1 MVLLN
6 QCPVLLPSLTAHHIT
21 DVVCGISH
29 CIAFSTITGRAFAWG
44 TNYCGEL
51 GDYTNTPRFDPIE
64 IEMNEDETF
73 IHMDAGNCFTVG
85 LAVHAHSQAKLDLS
99 KDAVQEN
106 LIQNENA
113 DGSQSNRFN
122 FNTLETAGIR
132 ERPHVINSE
141 LTRSMLTS
149 TISTKQS
156 IPFTPLVERKSPM
169 KEEAKSENDICFA
182 SRAARAAALEKQFQ
196 QFRK

>member
-1 MVLLN
+1 M
-6 QCPVLLPSLTAHHIT
+6 TAHHIT
-21 DVVCGISH
+21 DIVCGISH

-51 GDYTNTPRFDPIE
+51 GDSTNTPRFEPIE

-73 IHMDAGNCFTVG
+73 IQMDAGNCFTIG
-85 LAVHAHSQAKLDLS
+85 LAVHADSQATLDS
-99 KDAVQEN
+99 RKDVVQEN
-106 LIQNENA
+106 SIENESG
-113 DGSQSNRFN
+113 DGSQALRFN

-132 ERPHVINSE
+132 ERPRVVNSE

-169 KEEAKSENDICFA
+169 KEENKGENDICFA